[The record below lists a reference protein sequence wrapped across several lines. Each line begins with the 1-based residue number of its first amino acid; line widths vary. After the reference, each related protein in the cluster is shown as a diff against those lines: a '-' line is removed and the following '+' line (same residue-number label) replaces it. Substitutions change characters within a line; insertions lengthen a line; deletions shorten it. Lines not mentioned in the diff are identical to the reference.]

1 MWHTN
6 IGSADFT
13 QGMLFNANL
22 WIEHEENNII
32 VNNTEVNQRPSAV
45 LNIFTG
51 VFIIIESLL
60 LSWKRGSK
68 SGTGKETLLTR
79 KEMINWALPRYIP
92 GQLAGGRRE
101 AEARFLG
108 GLWKE
113 ELYCWYVSFLPP
125 KDNVKFEFR
134 SGKNFFFSSVLLMLI
149 AVFLYCSLHRGEA
162 VKWIP
167 LSLREK
173 EREVMHLKQIYL
185 QAAKSIICFPVFSS
199 WGQSP
204 EWPLINKDMLSWWCS
219 FAGVV
224 YCFHLPAKFCLQET
238 WSNYLEG
245 IPF

>member
-1 MWHTN
+1 MSCKIIIQKKEWETKRASLPSGVLVIWCQFWSMWHTN

-51 VFIIIESLL
+51 VFIIIESLP

-68 SGTGKETLLTR
+68 SGTRKETLLTR

-134 SGKNFFFSSVLLMLI
+134 SGKNFFFCAPDADSCVSLL
-149 AVFLYCSLHRGEA
+149 
-162 VKWIP
+162 
-167 LSLREK
+167 
-173 EREVMHLKQIYL
+173 
-185 QAAKSIICFPVFSS
+185 
-199 WGQSP
+199 
-204 EWPLINKDMLSWWCS
+204 
-219 FAGVV
+219 
-224 YCFHLPAKFCLQET
+224 
-238 WSNYLEG
+238 
-245 IPF
+245 